1 LTADLNDIK
10 QRRQPA
16 SSSSRLVAQ
25 VERKSKR
32 AGKVRTIMDL
42 SSYASKKYI
51 KLEDVADR
59 PLRKTIVGVEI
70 GQYDRPV
77 ITFSDRS
84 QFTVNGTNTNTLIDA
99 FGSTESESLVGEQIE
114 LYAGTIRY
122 QGADKPSV
130 LVRAVSQGKKPKP
143 EFEDEVPF

>member
-1 LTADLNDIK
+1 
-10 QRRQPA
+10 
-16 SSSSRLVAQ
+16 
-25 VERKSKR
+25 
-32 AGKVRTIMDL
+32 MDL
-42 SSYASKKYI
+42 SSYASKKFI
-51 KLEDVADR
+51 KFEDVADR
-59 PLRKTIVGVEI
+59 PLRKTIAGVEV

-99 FGSTESESLVGEQIE
+99 FGSTESENLVGEEVE

-122 QGADKPSV
+122 QGSDKRSV

-143 EFEDEVPF
+143 ELDDEIPF